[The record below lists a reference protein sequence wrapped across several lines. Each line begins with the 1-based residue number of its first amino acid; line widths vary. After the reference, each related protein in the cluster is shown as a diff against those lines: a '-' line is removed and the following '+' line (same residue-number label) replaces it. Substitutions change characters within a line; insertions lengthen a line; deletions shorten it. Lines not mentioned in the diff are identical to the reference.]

1 MFIRSLAFAS
11 LLAGATADNIDPTTK
26 LIRIP
31 MKKVSSHEM
40 VAAHLKRERDA
51 LLAVNHAKEHAE
63 LEKSTALRGSFHE
76 QVVKAHESSLS
87 YTPVT
92 YSAVEL
98 SSGKSENIIIKD
110 YSNAQY
116 YGEVKIGTPAQTFT
130 VVFDTGSSN
139 LWVPKVCL
147 VFWSVCVKELELTRL
162 FSICRFNARI
172 AGIGSSTVANPSLIR
187 PNHPHIKPMEVIFTS
202 STDLAMFKAISPLIP

>member
-1 MFIRSLAFAS
+1 MFIRSLALAS
-11 LLAGATADNIDPTTK
+11 LLTGATADVVDPTAR

-31 MKKVSSHEM
+31 MKKLSSHEM

-51 LLAVNHAKEHAE
+51 LLAVNRVKEHAE

-76 QVVKAHESSLS
+76 QVVQAYESSLS
-87 YTPVT
+87 YTPIS
-92 YSAVEL
+92 YSSVEL

-147 VFWSVCVKELELTRL
+147 SF
-162 FSICRFNARI
+162 
-172 AGIGSSTVANPSLIR
+172 G
-187 PNHPHIKPMEVIFTS
+187 
-202 STDLAMFKAISPLIP
+202 